1 MNRLRVLA
9 RALLACSVLTMACAS
24 PDDLIKC
31 ISIGTIF
38 DGPALFK
45 RVSDSRDYFNKNRD
59 TTSAHDEEMGKMT
72 CVYTV
77 SAPGQT
83 PVSQTLENIPVRL
96 TDLNRCFDLS
106 KANSLETLM
115 SCLIVESLT
124 LIDLTVKEQLARGGI
139 TQDMLSSV
147 KISDVRCA
155 PTELKLVPDKRFL
168 NREILLVPVLIHLLE
183 EGGQLVPSPA
193 SIPLLF
199 PGTLPGHGEE
209 ACVDLPAAPQK
220 RCADESG
227 CPEQPPGAEEPDDEG
242 GDVIPPGTDPE
253 VPPAD
258 PGDGL

>member
-1 MNRLRVLA
+1 MNRIRNLVGVVLA
-9 RALLACSVLTMACAS
+9 SCALMTACAS

-31 ISIGTIF
+31 VPIGTVL
-38 DGPALFK
+38 DGPGLFK
-45 RVSDSRDYFNKNRD
+45 RVSDSRDYFNKQRD
-59 TTSAHDEEMGKMT
+59 PTSAHDEEMGKMT

-83 PVSQTLENIPVRL
+83 PVSQTLEDVPVRL

-106 KANSLETLM
+106 GATSMETLM
-115 SCLIVESLT
+115 SCLIVQSLT
-124 LIDLTVKEQLARGGI
+124 LIRLTVDDQLMRGGI
-139 TQDMLSSV
+139 TQDMLSAV
-147 KISDVRCA
+147 KITGVKCA

-168 NREILLVPVLIHLLE
+168 NREILLLPVLIQLIQ

-209 ACVDLPAAPQK
+209 ACVDLPAEPAK
-220 RCADESG
+220 RCADTTG
-227 CPEQPPGAEEPDDEG
+227 CPETPDGAEEPDPDD

-253 VPPAD
+253 IPPPD
-258 PGDGL
+258 TGDGI